1 MTTYPQHL
9 NRSASPEQIALL
21 RRLALSR
28 GVSFSPPTSSA
39 DASRQIDRLLAAER
53 SPVDELDRERQLI
66 REDLAAGGGAV
77 ALIQDDEIG
86 GFGSTAHWR

>member
-9 NRSASPEQIALL
+9 NRPASPEQIDLL
-21 RRLALSR
+21 RRLAFSR
-28 GVSFSPPTSSA
+28 GFSFSPPSSSA
-39 DASRQIDRLLAAER
+39 DASRQIDRLLATER

-77 ALIQDDEIG
+77 ALIHDDEIG
-86 GFGSTAHWR
+86 GYGSTAHWR